1 MFNKKQIIA
10 FKDQLISRQQ
20 QLQDI
25 ARTGENATKTVELD
39 QSCTGRL
46 TRMDAMQAQEMS
58 IEAQR
63 RRVLEL
69 QLIEAALQRLTQDK
83 YGYCPDCGEAIAI
96 KRLQHNPAVVLC
108 INCASRM
115 EQKQ

>member
-1 MFNKKQIIA
+1 MFNKKQIAA
-10 FKDQLISRQQ
+10 FKDQLISRQKL
-20 QLQDI
+20 LQAI
-25 ARTGENATKTVELD
+25 AETGDNAAKTVELD

-69 QLIEAALQRLTQDK
+69 QLIESALQRLTQSE
-83 YGYCPDCGEAIAI
+83 YGYCLDCGEVIAL

-108 INCASRM
+108 VDCASKL
-115 EQKQ
+115 EQVE